1 MIQLAIT
8 AKLNSEKTYVKI
20 ENSCTGTFLLL
31 NREEAIKLRDDMIRV
46 AEKMN

>member
-1 MIQLAIT
+1 MAIT

-31 NREEAIKLRDDMIRV
+31 NKEEAVKLLDDLGEVTGRM
-46 AEKMN
+46 

>member
-1 MIQLAIT
+1 MAIT

-31 NREEAIKLRDDMIRV
+31 NREEAVKLRKDMDVVIG
-46 AEKMN
+46 KM